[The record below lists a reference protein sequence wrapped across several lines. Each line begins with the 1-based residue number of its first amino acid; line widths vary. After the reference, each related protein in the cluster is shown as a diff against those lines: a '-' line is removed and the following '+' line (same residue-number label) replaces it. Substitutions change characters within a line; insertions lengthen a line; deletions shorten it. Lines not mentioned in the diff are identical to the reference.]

1 MKILSI
7 EKALKELDDKINTYE
22 FDKLIENIAIL
33 MEKKNDN
40 KIYGIINKLETQI
53 NANKKK
59 LNRRDSMDSK
69 KGNKFLN

>member
-59 LNRRDSMDSK
+59 LNRRDSMILKRAINS
-69 KGNKFLN
+69 